1 MNKFSRDE
9 FISERSLVCSPL
21 GATRYHAA
29 EGGTSGKNS
38 STDQRQ
44 IQATSQEG
52 PVLGGDGA
60 INTGTSL
67 DSGGGAINLLD
78 GGAVDAA
85 FGFAEKLTK
94 SVFENDA
101 ANVAA
106 NNALL
111 AGVVD
116 RATAGDAGIVAANSN
131 KTILYLGLG
140 AAALLGLFFFLKR

>member
-1 MNKFSRDE
+1 M
-9 FISERSLVCSPL
+9 LCL
-21 GATRYHAA
+21 AA

-44 IQATSQEG
+44 LQATSQEG
-52 PVLGGDGA
+52 PVIGGDGT

-67 DSGGGAINLLD
+67 SSTGSGNINLMDGGAI
-78 GGAVDAA
+78 DAA

-116 RATAGDAGIVAANSN
+116 RATSGDAGIVAANSN

-140 AAALLGLFFFLKR
+140 AAALLGLLFFLKR